1 MSFLLI
7 LAHNNINLRYHEKN
21 LTIALALLT
30 LICTSTHAQLPSY
43 LPADGLVG
51 WWPFNGNAN
60 DESGNGNNGTVLN
73 GTTLTSDRNDIANS
87 AYEIDGVN
95 CSSLRGVSF
104 PAILQNTEYSI
115 SLWCKSNDSTKTN
128 QTIINSFPHNFFAL
142 NLNYPLANS
151 LNKFRA
157 FFGNDGWILNADAMN
172 WNSIQKQNWKHFMII
187 KTLSEL
193 KFYEN
198 GRLVFTQILSPIANP
213 GQMNAFTCGAITI
226 QSSGSVCY
234 ETFKGKI
241 DDVAIYNRALTEQQI
256 QALYTQTPI
265 DNNVITSATQVPAFI
280 NYQALARSANGAA
293 LANADLQVRFTLLAD
308 SLGGATEYSETHAL
322 TTNAL
327 GLFTT
332 AFGSGTPEVS
342 TFESIAWDNSNK
354 FLRVEL
360 NAGNGCIDMGK
371 QQLLSVPFALRS
383 QSAAAIRNENL
394 PVFNDNA
401 NAVAAGLAPG
411 TMYRTSSGVLMVV
424 YWFF

>member
-1 MSFLLI
+1 MKT
-7 LAHNNINLRYHEKN
+7 H
-21 LTIALALLT
+21 LT
-30 LICTSTHAQLPSY
+30 LFFALVLTYCTTPLNAQNLPNY

-95 CSSLRGVSF
+95 CSSAKGVSI

-115 SLWCKSNDSTKTN
+115 SIWCKSNDSTKIN
-128 QTIINSFPHNFFAL
+128 QTIINSSPHAFIGL
-142 NLNYPLANS
+142 NLNYNIPSA
-151 LNKFRA
+151 LNKFGA
-157 FFGNDGWILNADAMN
+157 FYGNGGWILNAGTMN
-172 WNSIQKQNWKHFMII
+172 WNSIQKQNWKHFVFV
-187 KTLSEL
+187 KTISEL

-198 GRLVFTQILSPIANP
+198 EQLVFNQIITPLSNP
-213 GQMNAFTCGAITI
+213 GQINSFTCGAITI
-226 QSSGSVCY
+226 NGGSLCY

-241 DDVAIYNRALTEQQI
+241 DDVAIYNRALTGQQI

-265 DNNVITSATQVPAFI
+265 DNNAITSSTHVPAFI
-280 NYQALARSANGAA
+280 NYQAVARNANGDA
-293 LANADLQVRFTLLAD
+293 LANTDVQVRFTLLAD

-332 AFGSGTPEVS
+332 AFGSGTPEIS
-342 TFESIAWDNSNK
+342 TFDSIAWDNSNK

-360 NAGNGCIDMGK
+360 NAGNGYIDMGT
-371 QQLLSVPFALRS
+371 QQLLSVPFALRA
-383 QSAAAIRNENL
+383 QSAAAIRNESL
-394 PVFNDNA
+394 PVFSDNA
-401 NAVAAGLAPG
+401 AAVDAGLAPG

-424 YWFF
+424 Y